1 MTGQETLKAGLRGA
15 GLPIQVG
22 PFVVRLRSRLD
33 RIERAVALFYDRQ
46 LLPADGTPFADFH
59 ITLARSSGLHAVW
72 RPQARFFLDGR
83 SPFRP
88 LPLAHAYPLF
98 EWGLNWCIAQH
109 AHDFLMIHAAVLE
122 RDGQALVMP
131 GEPGAGKSTLT
142 AALALSG
149 WRLLSD
155 EFALLSLE
163 TGRLV
168 ALPRPVS
175 LKNAAIDLIR
185 ERYPQAIIGPSSYDT
200 SKGTV
205 AHLKPPGPSIER
217 MDEQARPAWLVFP
230 RFAVGGRDHLEPLA
244 PAEALQ
250 RLVGSS
256 FNYSV
261 VGAAGFEAAADLI
274 EQSACLNLEYADL
287 DATLGLL
294 NGLPEGGA

>member
-1 MTGQETLKAGLRGA
+1 MTAPEDLRAGLRGA
-15 GLPIQVG
+15 GVALQVG

-33 RIERAVALFYDRQ
+33 RVERALALFYDRQ
-46 LLPADGTPFADFH
+46 LLPPEQAAFADFH
-59 ITLARSSGLHAVW
+59 ITLARASGLHWLW

-122 RDGQALVMP
+122 RNGRALVMP

-142 AALALSG
+142 AALTLSG

-155 EFALLSLE
+155 EFALLSL
-163 TGRLV
+163 TDGQLV

-185 ERYPQAIIGPSSYDT
+185 ERYPQAVIGPASHDT

-205 AHLKPPGPSIER
+205 AHLRPPDASIQR
-217 MDEQARPAWLVFP
+217 MGDPARPAWLVFP
-230 RFAVGGRDHLEPLA
+230 RFAAGGRDHLAPLDRA
-244 PAEALQ
+244 VALQ

-274 EQSACLNLEYADL
+274 EQSACLELEYADL

-294 NGLPEGGA
+294 NDLTAGGA

>member
-1 MTGQETLKAGLRGA
+1 MIGHLDPRAELRGA
-15 GLPIQVG
+15 GLAIQVG

-33 RIERAVALFYDRQ
+33 RITRAVALFYDRQ
-46 LLPADGTPFADFH
+46 ALPAGSAPFADFH
-59 ITLARSSGLHAVW
+59 VTLAGSTGLRALW

-88 LPLAHAYPLF
+88 LPHAHAYPLF

-122 RDGQALVMP
+122 RNGRALVMP

-142 AALALSG
+142 AALTLSG

-155 EFALLSLE
+155 EFALLSLAD
-163 TGRLV
+163 GQLV

-185 ERYPQAIIGPSSYDT
+185 ERYPQAVIGPASHDT

-205 AHLKPPGPSIER
+205 AHLRPPDASIR
-217 MDEQARPAWLVFP
+217 QMHDPARPAWLVFP
-230 RFAVGGRDHLEPLA
+230 RFAAGGRDHLAPLDRA
-244 PAEALQ
+244 AALQ
-250 RLVGSS
+250 WLVGSS

-274 EQSACLNLEYADL
+274 EQSACLELEYADL

-294 NGLPEGGA
+294 NDLIAGGA